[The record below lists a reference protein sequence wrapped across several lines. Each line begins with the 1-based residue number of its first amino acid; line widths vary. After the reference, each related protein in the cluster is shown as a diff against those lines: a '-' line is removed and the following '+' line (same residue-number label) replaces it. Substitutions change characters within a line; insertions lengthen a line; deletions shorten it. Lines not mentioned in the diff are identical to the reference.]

1 MDKCLECVCKTCARR
16 ESDICPDGN
25 PCVCFCANGRTK
37 IKHHCKVHNLLAFSD
52 RKLLGIQLDA
62 FCNRRYD
69 RCEIYRMILQEKY
82 GEDEP

>member
-37 IKHHCKVHNLLAFSD
+37 IKHYCKVHKNDARTESASRACTIDGFS
-52 RKLLGIQLDA
+52 RFGKAEQ
-62 FCNRRYD
+62 
-69 RCEIYRMILQEKY
+69 K
-82 GEDEP
+82 